1 MLLRLA
7 DFVSS
12 GDGEYADSLRCLPA
26 FPASVTAC
34 LLCGP
39 RGCGKTTLLLQYAW
53 TMARRGT
60 PVLCLL
66 RRDKVEQHC
75 PAPSAQSGD
84 EREAMGRI
92 RLKYVDSMDALLQF
106 ASCSHLGGL
115 LDVGAILVDDLSEIL
130 GSSHCVAA
138 ELAMVL
144 AYLLDTA
151 NQLKRQASGDACM
164 LVVTELAAEAQRN
177 FFVYRHWLPI
187 VLSIV
192 PDGAEFR
199 LGLHPTAKSSGGLST
214 ADLQHTQ
221 ISYQLQHS
229 EAQVCGIRTAE

>member
-138 ELAMVL
+138 ELAM
-144 AYLLDTA
+144 
-151 NQLKRQASGDACM
+151 CC
-164 LVVTELAAEAQRN
+164 
-177 FFVYRHWLPI
+177 P
-187 VLSIV
+187 IV